1 MPSPFPGMNPYLE
14 LPVLWAEFHSRL
26 IVAISDALTP
36 RLLPHYYLAVE
47 TRSYLDA
54 DQPDLLVGI
63 PGAVV
68 LPRTASSTAP
78 QPQPTA
84 TQVRPLQVRLP
95 MPIEVKERYLEVR
108 EVSTHAVITVIE
120 ILSPKN
126 KRSGEG
132 RTAYEKKRL
141 RILGS
146 ASHLVEIDLLREHSP
161 MAMLGV
167 EQSTDYR
174 IIVSRAESRPVADLY
189 GFRLREPIPVFTLPL
204 KAEGEGTEV
213 SLQQILFEVY
223 ERGGYAFRL
232 DYRQP
237 VPPPSLS
244 PADQA
249 WVAEILASA
258 SDYL

>member
-1 MPSPFPGMNPYLE
+1 
-14 LPVLWAEFHSRL
+14 
-26 IVAISDALTP
+26 
-36 RLLPHYYLAVE
+36 
-47 TRSYLDA
+47 
-54 DQPDLLVGI
+54 
-63 PGAVV
+63 
-68 LPRTASSTAP
+68 
-78 QPQPTA
+78 
-84 TQVRPLQVRLP
+84 

-108 EVSTHAVITVIE
+108 EVGTHAVITVLE

-146 ASHLVEIDLLREHSP
+146 ASHLVEIDLLRENPP
-161 MAMLGV
+161 MSMLGV

-174 IIVSRAESRPVADLY
+174 IVVSRAESRPVADLY
-189 GFRLREPIPVFTLPL
+189 GFRLRDPIPDFSRPL
-204 KAEGEGTEV
+204 RAEGEDIEV
-213 SLQQILFEVY
+213 RLQQILFEVY

-237 VPPPSLS
+237 VPPLS

-249 WVAEILASA
+249 WVDSILAAISA
-258 SDYL
+258 Q